1 RLRSAFNQDAPLRL
15 ADLEQALAHGDGET
29 ASRLLHGMK
38 GSAGYL
44 EEQELQALCGDLELC
59 ADHGDWVLIVEAMP
73 KLRALLEQAG
83 AASAL

>member
-1 RLRSAFNQDAPLRL
+1 APLRL
-15 ADLEQALAHGDGET
+15 ADLELALAGGDGEA

-59 ADHGDWVLIVEAMP
+59 ADHGDWERIAEAMP
-73 KLRALLEQAG
+73 RLRALLEQAG
-83 AASAL
+83 AASTL